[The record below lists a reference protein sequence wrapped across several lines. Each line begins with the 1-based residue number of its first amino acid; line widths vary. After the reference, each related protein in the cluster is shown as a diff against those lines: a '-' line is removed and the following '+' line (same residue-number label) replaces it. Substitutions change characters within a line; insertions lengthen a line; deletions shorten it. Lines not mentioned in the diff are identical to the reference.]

1 MGKALRWESLDVVGT
16 LRVGH
21 CAGAGGGE
29 EGGRR
34 QVVRAGLGFPRVVLL
49 KLASRDLAG
58 GWCVCHCGVL
68 SLSFG
73 VVSAS
78 CLLFLAVCFH
88 LDGSF
93 EKLIWA
99 CHESSG

>member
-1 MGKALRWESLDVVGT
+1 MVVT

-21 CAGAGGGE
+21 CAGAEGGE
-29 EGGRR
+29 EGGRL
-34 QVVRAGLGFPRVVLL
+34 QVVWAGLGFPRVVLL
-49 KLASRDLAG
+49 KLVSRDLVG
-58 GWCVCHCGVL
+58 GGQCVTVWGAEL
-68 SLSFG
+68 GFWSR
-73 VVSAS
+73 
-78 CLLFLAVCFH
+78 LLFLAVCFH